1 MISTGIYLRYG
12 VFSLVGASLIVL
24 IALSIDKAI
33 DSLDSM
39 LIPCQHGT
47 PYSMGSCFCQGTPFV
62 GKFCGICNCSAGTCE
77 IGGTVPRITSDYG
90 CKCPGGSKFFG
101 FLCDRC
107 HAQEKLYSE
116 TDNTSV
122 VGCKGT
128 CDDEYFGLRC
138 ERRCFAHLSYSETL
152 PIDVTG
158 DAEECRDLRS
168 DGGICSPC
176 SGHGTCNDGF
186 CECDKNYYDDGPS
199 KCSKTCPPASNGQIC
214 SGRGV
219 CKLYG
224 NTPSCLCETGWRG
237 TECSV
242 PCPGV
247 QDGAKPCH
255 GHGACLIDY
264 ANGEVNPY
272 CDCFEM
278 YKGDSCQ
285 ILCPGD
291 HDEEC
296 TGHGTCIVK
305 GNEAECICE
314 TGMLEWNGPGCNCT
328 DLLTCNAKGTCVDGS
343 CVCVGNFDGKHCM
356 NCKKDY
362 YGSLCNLF
370 CDGDADYDSDPAKMG
385 CHGRGI
391 CTVYNRDT
399 SFESVGC
406 DCERNE
412 IIERI
417 NGKKVRMYS
426 TYETELNCKDC
437 VSGFFPKVG
446 IFEEY
451 NTIPLGLYVP
461 CQISCVESTCN
472 EEGICN
478 ELYGKPGEP
487 LCVCDSGPQG
497 HKHLNDTAFCT
508 KCSDHWYP
516 EQVRTAEGCT
526 NFCIPDLS
534 DYGGSFPLICEE
546 GDINCVHCNG
556 RGACTPSGECEC
568 SGGYTGDFCQI
579 QCTSDSGVICGGHGV
594 CETNDLQSLLQFE
607 LQYVEDSGA
616 LYQCT
621 CDPQDPYTQEARDR
635 YIADGDEGALDPP
648 PEPSYFGETC
658 DYHCLKPP
666 WIDSDECNDL
676 GNCTIYEIY
685 DPGDNTFDCYKDDDC
700 QITDIQRII
709 SGDASWHDK
718 KGPFCKKTEYPEGCE
733 GDNYHIDDCLDILT
747 LQRPPKSRSKQCVE
761 NTLCRQTLDKYD
773 WHQWCA
779 NIIALNTPDEF
790 VGCGSISQFCP
801 ANDIPTQCSHY
812 VSMTE
817 GVDIAAHMNY
827 CYEYDKR
834 MYPFKQTLA
843 YRLDDESAELHD
855 LISNEMRL
863 FHEEF
868 PTVHIDI
875 SDYCVNH
882 VAKFYTRITTV
893 HTNERFVCGSR
904 ITSEHM
910 CKTAIREVDT
920 YKPFAV
926 KCPNQLDVLYRTLEE
941 ANTNRGFDCIVHEVE
956 KRYIV
961 PNEGNVPYGGVCY
974 ENSDCQNGLCNE
986 NSCCAN
992 AIPNCKRCN
1001 TIGQCVECKVGTF
1014 WTGLICVG
1022 TPTDDTSLPSLTGTD
1037 QKKGI
1042 DLIDA
1047 TCDTATQHFP
1057 QCIDPV
1063 NICEVNPC
1071 KGEDTCT
1078 PSERD
1083 GICHTS
1089 EVLDCTCKYGLQCVP
1104 LTFNSYK
1111 CIGEFSDTDCPQQYR
1126 DFNWFDYCT
1135 TNSPV
1140 LKEVSFSSDILTKE
1154 LPEDGYSIP
1163 LTGQERHTEFIH
1175 YWVQPTTIFSSSK
1188 YLQVRSYTDIVA
1200 RVYLHQG
1207 QIQLNGIQALE
1218 SCPIDNPTCQ
1228 ETWGYEPNTW
1238 YHIEIEIDYATKKIR
1253 LHKDNNIKEDDFIC
1267 SADCSGIT
1275 TITDVSIHGT
1285 TETYYDQIVFE
1296 KKIPDPSIA
1305 TTCDSYLYCDMDVN
1319 YRHKCS
1325 DMIRNVRYPSLL
1337 EPKGDII
1344 DTCKNFFDYQSFGTY
1359 DLAYHAETKI
1369 KTLDWDHYC
1378 LFYDS
1383 ITGDFN
1389 CNGLNFQY
1397 FEDYVD
1403 CGPLLEPLE
1412 GNETCMDTALGYNW
1426 ATYCDSLVKTSIPA
1440 DIKNSCPKA
1449 CYKHFKDY
1457 GQCEDR
1463 LAMFEDKHHLKT
1475 SICGGDWV
1483 DYCVDVTMD
1492 KHKGTCAAV
1501 ECRCDYDKY
1510 EGTGGQSCELSC
1522 KIASDGSPCGE
1533 ESGVGKCSYTDRD
1546 QQIYDAG
1553 ALNSEGD
1560 WIAWQKSKFEII
1572 GQCDCFL
1579 SEGKDNCDQVCLKCN
1594 ESVYDEQF
1602 ISPPELNHW
1611 MGSDILN
1618 LDKLYVGSS
1627 GSATVSGDT
1636 TITLDMRED
1645 HVISG
1650 VYVTGAISSF
1660 NVSLSMDNV
1669 FYEHANCNGEPNCTI
1684 TEFNSEVLYNGRCS
1698 TWQYLDI
1705 FASDPEM
1712 GLSTLECIS
1721 RCQDA
1726 NPAYTGS
1733 IRSSD
1738 NGCLCSIID
1747 CNTIEEVDN
1756 YVTWKVDLIGSG
1768 RFHIRGYGRFMKVEI
1783 MEGSGALNMGMY
1795 ITEAGQIGSCNS
1807 GTGAC
1812 ECLAPFTSVVEEQY
1826 TNWRGIH
1833 SKRFSR
1839 VYGLPE
1845 QYNTADEFRIRAMQG
1860 KESFTKKYIKNKKVF
1875 ETTTGWQLGPMTVEE
1890 CQNYANSIPGGTFG
1904 YSFSRPGP
1912 GCTAAGTN
1920 VKFNPTVCD
1929 PFDYRSSGYLDSVKT
1944 PTELDC
1950 GSPVADLD
1958 SMALPGGCLR
1968 KDGINYFNSNIFA
1981 GLTTCGTDG
1990 YDCADYDSERCA
2002 CMPGLICLSI
2012 QEVYA
2017 YEEGQD
2023 WKLLYDQFRENP
2035 SDFFC
2040 TSGEPCTRHD
2050 FILLG
2055 NLHKSSNRY
2064 NFDCNTHCEN
2074 IHPITK
2080 IPCAGHGS
2088 CKVTGDCI
2096 CDPAAYISG
2105 TDPMTGFSRTFNIGD
2120 GEEIED
2126 SDYEAT
2132 RYETTGWRGI
2142 GCDKMCPGYDPVK
2155 KSMLEVCGGH
2165 GICNGDAN
2173 CDCDMGYTGE
2183 YCQFKCP
2190 GFEEGDEN
2198 VCSGHGTCVLNT
2210 IEVIGNQTF
2219 LLYEGRCSTW
2229 QPLDIFATGFV
2240 YGLTIEQC
2248 IDQCA
2253 AANDQY
2259 TGTMSH
2265 DNGCLCSFKTCDVIE
2280 SNKYYFNTY
2289 ATMGGGDV
2297 NTLPVDCEGIW
2308 SGWSECDGER
2318 QRRDFAIETQPAYG
2332 GEECPPSPEYKR
2344 CRFENVDCEGT
2355 WSDYSDCDGEY
2366 RSRSLQISV
2375 QPEYN
2380 GFECP
2385 LSPSYTVCTRKK
2397 VDCDGTW
2404 GQWSGCYDF
2413 IRQREFTITVNASN
2427 NGLSCPDTTQT
2438 IECTSMQTNCIYTNN
2453 GWGECDKGQQTKTY
2467 TIHSQPTNDGN
2478 PCPKEEHRSCTE
2490 CTDDSKCTSN
2500 ICRDGHCCFGATGL
2514 CSKCDHDG
2522 YCLACGTSASFNI
2535 YGKCVCDDGYEIMDI
2550 GLGPSC
2556 ILTQRRLRKPIRRR
2570 LGEWSQ
2576 WGLCLNDTRVR
2587 VRHKTVTI
2595 HISRDHNKSF
2605 MIDGLKDPHLEI
2617 DIQREDDTHEHE
2629 QYIHTYTSKV
2639 RFKRLD
2645 EGYPVM
2651 LVREEDCLNCST
2663 GIRTDTPLFESIIP
2677 VIKYGEDYV
2686 DWSPLLEHVGVYYLI
2701 TPKHRSMIT
2710 KITVTNSSNDEFRTL
2725 ETRNCITNRH
2735 KLRHTLTDVCEKD
2748 SDCKHVCLDG
2758 RCCNKNDTL
2767 CVKCNNKGYCS
2778 KCKQDTQMINGT
2790 CQPIDCNTHYGVSHL
2805 IYVEGKGCKHRLGST
2820 QCTSHSDCGTG
2831 TNGRCLGGT
2840 CCNALYEN
2848 FDNCLQCNDGTRTWK
2863 WEHVPVATGGS
2874 IYDPTGFG
2882 QFNFKFGDAMS
2893 RCEYYD
2899 GCKSIDNTLS
2909 DGNIWNMRTGHPNMN
2924 AGLCI
2929 ISGDALAEITSG
2941 PPNLSVNKDDCRE
2954 YANCIG
2960 YSWGGNSADGNVQG
2974 CFVQHDYNVVY
2985 YNENTA
2991 STATCESVS
3000 MSMCIQKSISQSYT
3014 KTNIPDQYCSICMF
3028 GTIWFDETKSC
3039 QPLNCPTGQKWE
3051 PNIGCRS
3058 GSSGEADEKMQ
3069 LPIQKALAKA
3079 YCYPGFYKDIE
3090 LDQCLPILM
3099 RPKTDVT
3106 LYLDQG
3112 EVTETSMTFRCE
3124 IRGAT
3129 VMSCPQCT
3137 CMFDFIYGKW
3147 SSFECETCLKGFGK
3161 KQCRTICPGYDG
3173 ENQES
3178 MCSDNGVCQTG
3189 SLVMETGE
3197 RVFKDASCMCGNP
3210 PAVYNADRSQMQ
3222 TYLAIYTEL
3231 ASISYEMDTIRCLD
3245 EATVQDGF
3253 DMCYHFDETLADC
3266 STCVE
3271 GFSGKNCQYKC
3282 EKCLLDGAC
3291 SGQPSNTESGAC
3303 TCKKP
3308 FDYEGMPLWAYNCCP
3323 LGFRVT
3329 DLDGFNAM
3337 TQEEINII
3345 QLPPNYDAGRFVS
3358 SVYESVNGD
3367 RQNDFSVTEAQ
3378 CQAYAEERQIEYIN
3392 SDLCIGGCVT
3402 GCRTMYLNGYSIGEQ
3417 PYLMYYIPEG
3427 ICDGYRAGTVN
3438 ECFAAKIGEA
3448 NGCRYNA
3455 EGTNLEWGC
3464 IFYREAI
3471 PQSQAVVDADWWCKP
3486 CPGVND
3492 NADDGSWLESR
3503 ALNEICGGIARG
3515 DCYRKNNTHN
3525 ACRCREGNGGTGL
3538 AKDDW
3543 VGMSCSC
3550 NADYWAPYKNLWTKY
3565 GCNGLGT
3572 CLDDVVNIGG
3582 VDIACAPQAGYYL
3595 NAAVN
3600 AQGDVVTSV
3609 EPAAV
3614 GQHIPQ
3620 NGQLYITDDTGRDC
3634 AYGTAPNGK
3643 LCLNCNNGYYQ
3654 DLTAQNTCKACP
3666 AGKRTFQVSLW
3677 GGTEA
3682 HNYGQTE
3689 CFTCPVGRFSSRIGD
3704 TSILSSGANIC
3715 LQCPEG
3721 RYQDQ
3726 SGQNSCKK
3734 CPSGKVRA
3742 FNGLLSSAA
3751 DTDALPGECTTCVR
3765 GKFQKGGVSASQN
3778 AVTAIPEYAA
3788 CVDCP
3793 HGLYGT
3799 GVAIPEGGPASCSQ
3813 CPSGQYSSNGAASC
3827 TNCEAGRFS
3836 YSNGN
3841 AEHNFDNPP
3850 NVIYGE
3856 SPTYNAAFVSN
3867 GGNGYPCQASLSG
3880 WIMCPARDGWT
3891 YHSEKSWKCE
3901 QASNGY
3907 WQWTNKGYFGLDMC
3921 TYRPYDCY
3929 GCAAGKYNS
3938 GGSSSCPACPK
3949 GYKCLGSQDKTPCPA
3964 GKYTDQT
3971 GQSSCKGC
3979 NGGTKFQPLEGQ
3991 DHCENIWHGRALM
4004 PFQSNGDSCET
4015 DCRCQYTEV
4024 DTYGDAAEIS
4034 ELVWDPDNCSPK
4046 RYIGGSNSVWD
4057 GAYVFQSL
4065 AHPCYRYCRDKDKT
4079 FDYNWRYQWHQKDSW
4094 GNACYCYVYDNVNS
4108 NQGCT
4113 GYETFY
4119 SNGINRNKNYNKY
4132 KQGGY
4137 ATRLAIAAL
4146 CPSRP
4151 ADRTGQDYDPTRSWG
4166 IERYYKGHGYP
4177 HND

>member
-237 TECSV
+237 TDCSV

-356 NCKKDY
+356 NCKRDY

-417 NGKKVRMYS
+417 NGKKVRLYS

-497 HKHLNDTAFCT
+497 HRHLNDTAFCT

-556 RGACTPSGECEC
+556 RGACTPSGECQC

-635 YIADGDEGALDPP
+635 YIADGNEGALDPP

-761 NTLCRQTLDKYD
+761 NTLCRQTLDNYD

-790 VGCGSISQFCP
+790 IGCGGISQFCP
-801 ANDIPTQCSHY
+801 ATNIPTQCSHY
-812 VSMTE
+812 VSMSE
-817 GVDIAAHMNY
+817 GINIAAHMNY

-834 MYPFKQTLA
+834 RYPFKQTLA

-875 SDYCVNH
+875 EDYCVNH
-882 VAKFYTRITTV
+882 AAKFYTRITTV
-893 HTNERFVCGSR
+893 HTNERFLCGSR
-904 ITSEHM
+904 ITSEHN
-910 CKTAIREVDT
+910 CKTAITELDT

-941 ANTNRGFDCIVHEVE
+941 ANANRGFNCIVHEVE

-986 NSCCAN
+986 NVCCTS
-992 AIPNCKRCN
+992 AIPHCKRCN
-1001 TIGQCVECKVGTF
+1001 TIGQCVECKLGTL
-1014 WTGLICVG
+1014 WNGLICAG
-1022 TPTDDTSLPSLTGTD
+1022 TPDGDDDSIPSLTGTE

-1063 NICEVNPC
+1063 NLCEVNPC

-1111 CIGEFSDTDCPQQYR
+1111 CIGDFSDTNCPQQYR

-1140 LKEVSFSSDILTKE
+1140 LKEVSFSSDTLTKE
-1154 LPEDGYSIP
+1154 LQEDGYTIQ
-1163 LTGQERHTEFIH
+1163 LTDQERDTEFIH

-1188 YLQVRSYTDIVA
+1188 YLQVRSYTDILA

-1207 QIQLNGIQALE
+1207 QIQLNSIQALE

-1238 YHIEIEIDYATKKIR
+1238 YHIEIEIDYANEKIR
-1253 LHKDNNIKEDDFIC
+1253 LHKDNNVKEDDFILPPL
-1267 SADCSGIT
+1267 SVTPVT

-1296 KKIPDPSIA
+1296 KKITDPSIA

-1337 EPKGDII
+1337 EPKGYIMP
-1344 DTCKNFFDYQSFGTY
+1344 TCKNFFDYQSFGTY

-1389 CNGLNFQY
+1389 CKGLNFQY

-1426 ATYCDSLVKTSIPA
+1426 NTYCNSLVKTSIPA

-1463 LAMFEDKHHLKT
+1463 LAMFEDNHHLKT

-1483 DYCVDVTMD
+1483 DFCVDVTMD

-1618 LDKLYVGSS
+1618 LHNLYVGSS
-1627 GSATVSGDT
+1627 GSATVSPDT
-1636 TITLDMRED
+1636 TITLDLRED

-1650 VYVTGAISSF
+1650 VYVVGAISSF

-1698 TWQYLDI
+1698 AWQYLDI

-1726 NPAYTGS
+1726 NPAYTGT

-1860 KESFTKKYIKNKKVF
+1860 KESFTKKYIKNKKVI
-1875 ETTTGWQLGPMTVEE
+1875 ETTSGWQLGPMTAEE
-1890 CQNYANSIPGGTFG
+1890 CQNYANSIPGGTYG

-1912 GCTAAGTN
+1912 GCTVAGTN

-1929 PFDYRSSGYLDSVKT
+1929 PFDYRSSGYQDSGKT

-1950 GSPVADLD
+1950 GSSVADLD
-1958 SMALPGGCLR
+1958 SMDLPGGCTK
-1968 KDGINYFNSNIFA
+1968 KDGLTYFNTNFFS
-1981 GLTTCGTDG
+1981 GLIECGTDG

-2002 CMPGLICLSI
+2002 CMPGLVCLSI

-2105 TDPMTGFSRTFNIGD
+2105 TDPTTGFSRTFNIGD

-2265 DNGCLCSFKTCDVIE
+2265 DNGCLCSFKVCPTIE

-2289 ATMGGGDV
+2289 ATMGGGES
-2297 NTLPVDCEGIW
+2297 NILPVDCVGYW
-2308 SGWSECDGER
+2308 SGWTECDGDR
-2318 QRRDFAIETQPAYG
+2318 QRRDFSIDTQPAFG
-2332 GEECPPSPEYKR
+2332 GEECPSSPEYKR

-2366 RSRSLQISV
+2366 RSRSLQITV

-2385 LSPSYTVCTRKK
+2385 LSPSYAVCTRKK

-2453 GWGECDKGQQTKTY
+2453 GWSECDKGQQTKSY
-2467 TIHSQPTNDGN
+2467 TIHSQPTHFGN

-2500 ICRDGHCCFGATGL
+2500 ICRDGHCCFGTNGL

-2522 YCLACGTSASFNI
+2522 YCLACGASASFNI

-2576 WGLCLNDTRVR
+2576 WGLCLNDTQVR

-2677 VIKYGEDYV
+2677 LIKYGEDYV

-2725 ETRNCITNRH
+2725 ETRNCITNHH

-2790 CQPIDCNTHYGVSHL
+2790 CQPVDCNTHYGVSHL
-2805 IYVEGKGCKHRLGST
+2805 IYIEGKGCKHRLGST

-2831 TNGRCLGGT
+2831 TNGRCIGGT
-2840 CCNALYEN
+2840 CCNSLYSN
-2848 FDNCLQCNDGTRTWK
+2848 WDNCLQCNDGTREWK

-2874 IYDPTGFG
+2874 IYDPTGLG

-2909 DGNIWNMRTGHPNMN
+2909 DGNIWNMRTGRPNMN
-2924 AGLCI
+2924 A
-2929 ISGDALAEITSG
+2929 A
-2941 PPNLSVNKDDCRE
+2941 
-2954 YANCIG
+2954 
-2960 YSWGGNSADGNVQG
+2960 
-2974 CFVQHDYNVVY
+2974 
-2985 YNENTA
+2985 
-2991 STATCESVS
+2991 ATTTH
-3000 MSMCIQKSISQSYT
+3000 QSYT
-3014 KTNIPDQYCSICMF
+3014 KTNFPDHYCSICMF
-3028 GTIWFDETKSC
+3028 GTIWFEETESC

-3051 PNIGCRS
+3051 PNVGCRS
-3058 GSSGEADEKMQ
+3058 ASSGEADEKMQ

-3079 YCYPGFYKDIE
+3079 YCSPGFYKDIE
-3090 LDQCLPILM
+3090 LDTCLPILM

-3106 LYLDQG
+3106 LYLDEG

-3129 VMSCPQCT
+3129 IMSCPQCT

-3253 DMCYHFDETLADC
+3253 DMCYHFDESLADC

-3337 TQEEINII
+3337 TQEEINAI
-3345 QLPPNYDAGRFVS
+3345 QLPPTYDAGRFIS
-3358 SVYESVNGD
+3358 SVYESVNAD
-3367 RQNDFSVTEAQ
+3367 RQYDYSVTEAQ
-3378 CQAYAEERQIEYIN
+3378 CQAYATERQIEFIKY
-3392 SDLCIGGCVT
+3392 DYCLGGCVT
-3402 GCRTMYLNGYSIGEQ
+3402 GCRTQYFNGYSIGIQ
-3417 PYLMYYIPEG
+3417 PDLMWWAGDENA
-3427 ICDGYRAGTVN
+3427 CDSDSQCN
-3438 ECFAAKIGEA
+3438 AARIGEA
-3448 NGCRYNA
+3448 KGCRFG
-3455 EGTNLEWGC
+3455 EGSEFGC
-3464 IFYREAI
+3464 VFYRTAI

-3492 NADDGSWLESR
+3492 NADGGSWLESR

-3572 CLDDVVNIGG
+3572 CLDDVLNIGG

-3595 NAAVN
+3595 KASAN
-3600 AQGDVVTSV
+3600 AQGDMVTSV

-3620 NGQLYITDDTGRDC
+3620 NGQLYITDDTGRAC
-3634 AYGTAPNGK
+3634 GYGSAPNGK

-3654 DLTAQNTCKACP
+3654 DQPAQTTCKACP
-3666 AGKRTFQVSLW
+3666 AGKRTFQIIGNPS
-3677 GGTEA
+3677 GGSSDDQP
-3682 HNYGQTE
+3682 YLFGMTE
-3689 CFTCPVGRFSSRIGD
+3689 CFTCPVGRFSGREGD
-3704 TSILSSGANIC
+3704 TSILSSGANLCI
-3715 LQCPEG
+3715 QCPEG

-3742 FNGLLSSAA
+3742 FDGSLSAAA
-3751 DTDALPGECTTCVR
+3751 DTDALPGACTSCPDGQYQR
-3765 GKFQKGGVSASQN
+3765 IASATQN
-3778 AVTAIPEYAA
+3778 AVTAISEYKE
-3788 CVDCP
+3788 CWKCP
-3793 HGLYGT
+3793 WGYQGLGS
-3799 GVAIPEGGPASCSQ
+3799 GKEGPGAGCEQCS
-3813 CPSGQYSSNGAASC
+3813 SGKYSGLAASSC
-3827 TNCEAGRFS
+3827 KNCAAGQFS

-3841 AEHNFDNPP
+3841 GDHNFDNPP
-3850 NVIYGE
+3850 SVIYGQ
-3856 SPTYNAAFVSN
+3856 SPTYSAAFLSN
-3867 GGNGYPCQASLSG
+3867 GGNGYPCMPSQSG
-3880 WIMCPARDGWT
+3880 WIMCPEREESD
-3891 YHSEKSWKCE
+3891 YHLEKQWRCE
-3901 QASNGY
+3901 QGSNGY

-3921 TYRPYDCY
+3921 TFRPYDCY
-3929 GCAAGKYNS
+3929 GCPPGKYSSSGASGCTTCPKGYYCTGYADKTACAAGKYGDQTSRTSFSDCKACANGKYRSSVAATSSSDCLSCSGTKGNS
-3938 GGSSSCPACPK
+3938 GTGNTGCNECDGCGAGTFFQGYGGWGSCSKTCNDYCGIYGTQTRSPPMGCESYCTDTSQSCYTCGCNK
-3949 GYKCLGSQDKTPCPA
+3949 GYTS
-3964 GKYTDQT
+3964 
-3971 GQSSCKGC
+3971 C
-3979 NGGTKFQPLEGQ
+3979 NGEGCAEA
-3991 DHCENIWHGRALM
+3991 DSEYWNNHGR
-4004 PFQSNGDSCET
+4004 
-4015 DCRCQYTEV
+4015 
-4024 DTYGDAAEIS
+4024 
-4034 ELVWDPDNCSPK
+4034 
-4046 RYIGGSNSVWD
+4046 NSV
-4057 GAYVFQSL
+4057 G
-4065 AHPCYRYCRDKDKT
+4065 RY
-4079 FDYNWRYQWHQKDSW
+4079 
-4094 GNACYCYVYDNVNS
+4094 ACYERCSGGNLCCKWNCKCNVAS
-4108 NQGCT
+4108 YCWGGQC
-4113 GYETFY
+4113 EVCHKY
-4119 SNGINRNKNYNKY
+4119 S
-4132 KQGGY
+4132 
-4137 ATRLAIAAL
+4137 
-4146 CPSRP
+4146 C
-4151 ADRTGQDYDPTRSWG
+4151 
-4166 IERYYKGHGYP
+4166 
-4177 HND
+4177 